1 MAFPDA
7 LAQINGTRLRE
18 IECAFVVIDAEKL
31 GARQFAEAYVRNAVA
46 VDNKQ
51 RFVLSADGTKIRATH
66 GHDMPGIGVPQG
78 EPLTLATAPKMA
90 VHGSYVKHMQAIL
103 EQGLSRMGRHHVH
116 LAKGLPGDKT
126 VISGMRGDAELFIWV
141 KVHEAIKGGLTFYES
156 ANGVILCDGQNG
168 DGIIPPTFCSVVIDS
183 VRFNSLD
190 DAAKSSLTEVTY
202 AKTGSEL
209 FRLE

>member
-1 MAFPDA
+1 MYTEADVCTSA
-7 LAQINGTRLRE
+7 SHMYTEADVRD
-18 IECAFVVIDAEKL
+18 VV
-31 GARQFAEAYVRNAVA
+31 NAN
-46 VDNKQ
+46 DKR
-51 RFVLSADGTKIRATH
+51 RFVLSDDDTQIRAAQ
-66 GHDMPGIGVPQG
+66 GHDMPGVGEKQG
-78 EPLTLATAPKMA
+78 EALTLETAPEVA
-90 VHGSYVKHMQAIL
+90 VHGSYVKHVHAIL

-116 LAKGLPGDKT
+116 LAKGLAGEKG
-126 VISGMRGDAELFIWV
+126 VVSGMRPNAEVFIWV
-141 KVHEAIKGGLTFYES
+141 NVHEAINGGLTFYES

-209 FRLE
+209 RLE